1 MSNDAK
7 KVAAGKPK
15 VGGALYWA
23 TAGTTAPTDAST
35 ELDAAF
41 KCLGYVNEDGFQN
54 STERETEDVYA
65 WGGEKVLELENRTN
79 DSFTYVLIECTN
91 EDVLKHVYGSTNVT
105 VTAGD
110 ATATPPVPK
119 KIAIDV
125 AAREELEE
133 GVFVAEILLRKG
145 IKRIVVPRGVV
156 KEVGEVDYTDTDAV
170 GYETTLD
177 ALPVTDGDK
186 SVYHREYIEC

>member
-23 TAGTTAPTDAST
+23 PAGTTLPTDAST
-35 ELDAAF
+35 ALDAAF
-41 KCLGYVNEDGFQN
+41 KCLGYVNEDGFKN
-54 STERETEDVYA
+54 STEHDSEDIYA
-65 WGGEKVLELENRTN
+65 WGGDKVLTLENKTN
-79 DSFTYVLIECTN
+79 DTFSYVLIECMN
-91 EDVLKHVYGSTNVT
+91 EDVLKHVYGSGNVT

-110 ATATPPVPK
+110 ATATPPTPK

-125 AAREELEE
+125 ASRPEPEE
-133 GVFVAEILLRKG
+133 GVFVAEMVLRKG
-145 IKRIVVPRGVV
+145 IKRIVVPKGAV
-156 KEVGEVDYTDTDAV
+156 KEVGEIDYTDADAI

-177 ALPVTDGDK
+177 ALPGTENGK
-186 SVYHREYIEC
+186 SVYHHEYIEC

>member
-23 TAGTTAPTDAST
+23 PAGTTLPTDAST

-65 WGGEKVLELENRTN
+65 WGGDKVLVLEDKTN

-91 EDVLKHVYGSTNVT
+91 EDVLKHVYGSDNVT

-110 ATATPPVPK
+110 ATATPPTPK

-125 AAREELEE
+125 ASREELEE

-156 KEVGEVDYTDTDAV
+156 KEVGEIDYTDTDAV

-177 ALPVTDGDK
+177 ALQVVEGGK
-186 SVYHREYIEC
+186 SVYHHEYIEC